1 MRNIKSAV
9 MASIVLAVI
18 TFGIAGVVQ
27 AQDQNAH
34 RQEFHQTY
42 NLNSTGQV
50 SLENINGSVQI
61 TGWDRNEVKVDAV
74 KSAES
79 EDMLSRIKI
88 GVTSSPDGIYIKTD
102 FPHDMFGHHGNWS
115 VNYTLMVPKRAAL
128 EKIDLVNGSI
138 EIRNI
143 SGDVHASSVNGAVDA
158 RDLSGAVHLSAVNG
172 PIQAAFSELSDP
184 VSASS
189 VNGPITIAL
198 PAGVHASVSASTLN
212 GSIDNNFGM
221 RVTGH
226 LVGHSLEGSIGSGGA
241 EISLKSVNGPI
252 HIRSN
257 SGEVE

>member
-1 MRNIKSAV
+1 MRTIKCAV
-9 MASIVLAVI
+9 MAAIMLAVI
-18 TFGIAGVVQ
+18 AFGIAGVAQ
-27 AQDQNAH
+27 AQDQNAYK
-34 RQEFHQTY
+34 QEFHQTY

-79 EDMLSRIKI
+79 EDMLSRIKV
-88 GVTSSPDGIYIKTD
+88 GVNSTPDGIYIKTD
-102 FPHDMFGHHGNWS
+102 FPHGMFEHHGNWQ
-115 VNYTLMVPKRAAL
+115 VNYTLMVPKRASL
-128 EKIDLVNGSI
+128 EKIDLVNGGI
-138 EIRNI
+138 QIRNI

-158 RDLSGAVHLSAVNG
+158 RGLSGAVHLSAVNG
-172 PIQAAFSELSDP
+172 PVQAAFSEISDP
-184 VSASS
+184 VSANS
-189 VNGPITIAL
+189 VNGPITITL
-198 PAGVHASVSASTLN
+198 PAGVHASVSASTVN

-241 EISLKSVNGPI
+241 EINLRSVNGPI